1 MQILLV
7 TMHSIKQQN
16 AHQQEGEKKETDK
29 KQKGRKDQE
38 LRRIHN
44 RNSSYKPFALQCDII
59 LFLPTVK
66 CFQEYTVHRKQQQ
79 KETNTWVTI
88 EGGTKC
94 SKQAITKMKDFFYKS
109 IKEHLSMHIWIIQFL
124 LQSSFR
130 TGYKTNKQ
138 RIKQRQ
144 KYWHIPLGL
153 NCLQGRVN
161 HISSSLLCR
170 RCKERSH
177 STNTDKSKA
186 TLRSSK
192 SLNTI

>member
-66 CFQEYTVHRKQQQ
+66 CFKSTQC
-79 KETNTWVTI
+79 I
-88 EGGTKC
+88 ENN
-94 SKQAITKMKDFFYKS
+94 SKKKPTH
-109 IKEHLSMHIWIIQFL
+109 EL
-124 LQSSFR
+124 L
-130 TGYKTNKQ
+130 
-138 RIKQRQ
+138 
-144 KYWHIPLGL
+144 
-153 NCLQGRVN
+153 
-161 HISSSLLCR
+161 
-170 RCKERSH
+170 
-177 STNTDKSKA
+177 
-186 TLRSSK
+186 
-192 SLNTI
+192 